1 MANPFDQFD
10 KPQPQQMPQ
19 PQANPFDEFDAPQP
33 QPQPTQTEASGVF
46 EAFQAGYQGSALG
59 LGPGFDVGPLRIGG
73 RGKLPDIV
81 LSPTDADWYERLAS
95 GVGSVLSELP
105 FGIVGAIGG
114 GAAGGAAGTAVP
126 VVGNVTGAVVGAGAG
141 SMALPAAI
149 RESYIQAYTKGEIES
164 TADFL
169 NRVGLVLKQTGKE
182 GLVGAL
188 TGGAGRTAQ
197 LTAQAAGAGAK
208 TTAAAVLTAEGATL
222 VVAPAALE
230 GRLPEPQE
238 FMDAAILL
246 VGFKSATSGAA
257 KLAEI
262 YRRTGKTPIEVLAD
276 AAKDPT
282 IIEDLGGETALT
294 VARENN
300 VFTGQAPGA
309 GSRVGFTQSPDTP
322 VDKLF
327 SNFGDM
333 KLGKDWRD
341 MSGQNRTREQVEA
354 ENTTNLR
361 LKMFERANADPK
373 QFSADTVSAQNF
385 DLGDGVSIKIDAGK
399 AGNTRL
405 QISVNGEIAGAARI
419 EKGMIDSMAV
429 KPEFAGRDIGVTMLR
444 WMNDNGVAN
453 VREVPDRSPG
463 FVRAQ
468 KKVLSEPAKPEA
480 APDAAQPDTEIPR
493 AYQEQAKQ
501 ENARNAVPPPSK
513 EAAEFLEKPFAEVPQ
528 LPGEPV
534 LKTHVNYNYINTT
547 DDVKGAMSRLSEL
560 YEQNI
565 RSATRDKVTWE
576 QTYAEAK
583 EIYRTTTGE
592 EPPPTPLANADY
604 AKLSADLYARKQLL
618 VSGAEQLMT
627 LRNDY
632 VKAKAENRATDQ
644 MRLEVLAQIDRIG
657 KAQAEVRGAQA
668 EVGRALNILRST
680 NRDKAYYDEL
690 NEILNQKFKTGDNIN
705 DTINRPTFDN
715 IMDMLGQY
723 DKPGQTLKFA
733 SKATKP
739 NWLDKFFEIYTAGL
753 VSGVITQTANIYG
766 NAAMLPLRPLVDAAA
781 VGFGALRKD
790 GERVAAAEPFARAAG
805 TVLGVV
811 DAARIA
817 GAVARSG
824 VPYKMVPDQIRNAN
838 TGKFGEIVRI
848 PFRGLAS
855 TDAFFRVLNER
866 AEAYTLAARQAT
878 KEGLNPATREFRERV
893 VQIAADPP
901 EAMQK
906 QIEDA
911 GLRFTFASPVG
922 SLGQTLLTARRKSP
936 LLNLI
941 VPFVQTPINAVKE
954 MLRYSPLSPAVKEWR
969 DDIRKGGV
977 ARDKAIAEVSLGVAM
992 GATVMTLAAADML
1005 SGNGPVEPEK
1015 RRILLAAKW
1024 QPYSI
1029 KVGGKWY
1036 SYQRIQPLGGL
1047 LGMYADTQE
1056 IWERMTEDEQQNA
1069 MAAIGAAFANAI
1081 TNQTFLQGITNF
1093 IEAFSEPERFME
1105 RYIQNQVASFVPG
1118 ILGQTAQLTD
1128 PYRRE
1133 VYSILDAVTNRIP
1146 LASQTLL
1153 PARDPFG
1160 EPIENK
1166 DRVGIIGPIT
1176 VTTESDDKVRS
1187 EAARLGLGVGPTRKF
1202 IELKDMGEDDLGRVN
1217 LTPEQRD
1224 VFAEQS
1230 GKMAYAILD
1239 QLVNSPGWDDMPDII
1254 QRQTME
1260 RVFEDARKY
1269 GRALAVPPE
1278 QLIQEYERINEG
1290 LGKRLQSK

>member
-1 MANPFDQFD
+1 MMANPFDQFD

-46 EAFQAGYQGSALG
+46 EAFQSGYQGSATG
-59 LGPGFDVGPLRIGG
+59 LAI

-81 LSPTDADWYERLAS
+81 LSPTDADWYERAAS
-95 GVGSVLSELP
+95 GFGSVLSELP
-105 FGIVGAIGG
+105 IGIVGAIGG

-182 GLVGAL
+182 GLIGAL

-262 YRRTGKTPIEVLAD
+262 YRRTGKTPIEVVAD

-282 IIEDLGGETALT
+282 IADDLASGIDVYHGTKAQGLNIEKLSVSSDLGPHLT
-294 VARENN
+294 V
-300 VFTGQAPGA
+300 
-309 GSRVGFTQSPDTP
+309 SRKTAD
-322 VDKLF
+322 LF
-327 SNFGDM
+327 
-333 KLGKDWRD
+333 
-341 MSGQNRTREQVEA
+341 
-354 ENTTNLR
+354 
-361 LKMFERANADPK
+361 ANDEG
-373 QFSADTVSAQNF
+373 T
-385 DLGDGVSIKIDAGK
+385 
-399 AGNTRL
+399 
-405 QISVNGEIAGAARI
+405 
-419 EKGMIDSMAV
+419 
-429 KPEFAGRDIGVTMLR
+429 
-444 WMNDNGVAN
+444 
-453 VREVPDRSPG
+453 PG
-463 FVRAQ
+463 FVLEGIARFSKSLELPDLNLWLPTDVAQAIDNVRGVKPQADGQTPLQASVWRAMENAQ
-468 KKVLSEPAKPEA
+468 QAELDKGIPFNETLSAANEAGYKVIRDALKAEGYDSIKYINRSEGEPVDTYIALDMSKVKAKA

-790 GERVAAAEPFARAAG
+790 GEKVASVEPFARAAG

-811 DAARIA
+811 DAVRISY
-817 GAVARSG
+817 AVARSG

-992 GATVMTLAAADML
+992 GATVMTLAAADNL

-1029 KVGGKWY
+1029 KVRGKWY

-1105 RYIQNQVASFVPG
+1105 RYIQNQTASLVPG

-1146 LASQTLL
+1146 LASQILL

-1230 GKMAYAILD
+1230 GKMAYTILD